1 MTKLIFF
8 ILSFLPIVTF
18 GQSKNEQKLLFNK
31 AKYFDRQENID
42 SVLYYIRKINK
53 IDKKKLSKSELATLN
68 LLSLHAYYYKSEFD
82 KAIDN
87 GQEALS
93 YYKSVDS
100 VEQTGEIYFRLG
112 ACYRNQ
118 FKSKEAITYFK
129 LAEKKLKNSNLTQVY
144 LGLGNTYYQLN
155 DIEESITYLLK
166 AQSLAE
172 QFDLE
177 NKMSTIYNSLAA
189 AYNKNDDS
197 DNALNYLEKSLFLA
211 NKTNSNTS
219 RLLAYFN
226 LGSYYLDKDDL
237 DNATKNFKES
247 YNLIN
252 KTNYNHLKARAT
264 LGYADVLILNKKLEE
279 AEVLID
285 KAQNLYNTIGN
296 KNRMPYVYN
305 LKAEI
310 ENKKGNIDNAIN
322 LLKQGLEISK
332 DYEITDIIIENYL
345 DLAELEEKNLNY
357 KKALLAYKN
366 YSRLNDSLNKKQ
378 KTKEIETLKI
388 KYEVSEMET
397 NLKLK
402 DQKLTNLEI
411 EKKASNYRNVL
422 LSIVGIGLVFFI
434 FRQYKINKITKKV
447 LESENEI
454 ISLKKQQL
462 ENEVSFKKNKITEYA
477 IHINDRNKFLEVCK
491 KQLKDIQKLA
501 ENRMTSDKAKE
512 LHFFI
517 KNHIET
523 QKEDIVFNTETQST
537 GADFNYKLQENFPN
551 LTDKEIL
558 VCNYLILNL
567 SSKKIADKMN
577 ISFLSVNNYRTSIR
591 KKINLPKGGNLK
603 RALQQLS

>member
-1 MTKLIFF
+1 M
-8 ILSFLPIVTF
+8 
-18 GQSKNEQKLLFNK
+18 
-31 AKYFDRQENID
+31 
-42 SVLYYIRKINK
+42 
-53 IDKKKLSKSELATLN
+53 
-68 LLSLHAYYYKSEFD
+68 
-82 KAIDN
+82 
-87 GQEALS
+87 
-93 YYKSVDS
+93 
-100 VEQTGEIYFRLG
+100 
-112 ACYRNQ
+112 
-118 FKSKEAITYFK
+118 
-129 LAEKKLKNSNLTQVY
+129 
-144 LGLGNTYYQLN
+144 
-155 DIEESITYLLK
+155 
-166 AQSLAE
+166 
-172 QFDLE
+172 
-177 NKMSTIYNSLAA
+177 
-189 AYNKNDDS
+189 
-197 DNALNYLEKSLFLA
+197 
-211 NKTNSNTS
+211 
-219 RLLAYFN
+219 YFN
-226 LGSYYLDKDDL
+226 
-237 DNATKNFKES
+237 F
-247 YNLIN
+247 
-252 KTNYNHLKARAT
+252 
-264 LGYADVLILNKKLEE
+264 LEF
-279 AEVLID
+279 
-285 KAQNLYNTIGN
+285 Y
-296 KNRMPYVYN
+296 
-305 LKAEI
+305 
-310 ENKKGNIDNAIN
+310 
-322 LLKQGLEISK
+322 
-332 DYEITDIIIENYL
+332 
-345 DLAELEEKNLNY
+345 
-357 KKALLAYKN
+357 
-366 YSRLNDSLNKKQ
+366 Q
-378 KTKEIETLKI
+378 K
-388 KYEVSEMET
+388 S
-397 NLKLK
+397 
-402 DQKLTNLEI
+402 QKLTNLEI